1 MLTRSRSTLAAVAAV
16 VAGVLIPATAR
27 SQVLPS
33 ESVCDLAARQVCL
46 FVPPTLLKGAL
57 LAVAPAAL
65 QPVAKPVEPAAL
77 QPVANPAEPSQPV
90 SKSPVPGQPP
100 SMDQF
105 KQDLRSVI
113 ARSRCTACKGKG
125 TVLKRKGVRFEGNQ
139 PVIILREEW
148 CPVCNGERLQWKD
161 GTYAFFVR
169 AARDGTALVL
179 GDGAE
184 ADRKTACTYFGQLIA
199 SLAAAGDK
207 YRSGFLKEMQ
217 ADLAKEGAT
226 SPRGLCVFGQVREW
240 LAGPDGP
247 YVTIMPY
254 ESPRMLAVRADGLL
268 AIMKPDYDTLKSA
281 KPVPGDWIILG
292 GIADGQVGLGKEQP
306 ILVHPFIWVPG
317 PSLGRFDAP
326 AAGAQVVR
334 TEPKPP
340 EVEPIETNPPQP
352 PPAPPETEAGASPTP
367 PPSLPPAAEPI
378 GPKPAETVTLK
389 PPPAMP
395 QPSTKPTGKNKNVE
409 FFGL

>member
-1 MLTRSRSTLAAVAAV
+1 MSRFRSILAAVLAVAA
-16 VAGVLIPATAR
+16 GL
-27 SQVLPS
+27 
-33 ESVCDLAARQVCL
+33 LAPPARQVCL

-57 LAVAPAAL
+57 LAV
-65 QPVAKPVEPAAL
+65 EPAAL
-77 QPVANPAEPSQPV
+77 QPVANPAEPSRPV
-90 SKSPVPGQPP
+90 SKSPVQGRPP

-113 ARSRCTACKGKG
+113 ARSRCTACRGKG
-125 TVLKRKGVRFEGNQ
+125 TVLKRKGVRFEGDQ
-139 PVIILREEW
+139 PVIMLKEEW
-148 CPVCNGERLQWKD
+148 CPVCKGERLQWKD
-161 GTYAFFVR
+161 GTYAFFVQ

-199 SLAAAGDK
+199 SLAEAGDK
-207 YRSGFLKEMQ
+207 YRSGFLKEMR

-226 SPRGLCVFGQVREW
+226 PPRGLCVFGQVREL

-247 YVTIMPY
+247 YITLMPAGL
-254 ESPRMLAVRADGLL
+254 PRMLAVRADGLL

-281 KPVPGDWIILG
+281 KPAPGDWIILG
-292 GIADGQVGLGKEQP
+292 GIADGQVRLGKEQP

-340 EVEPIETNPPQP
+340 EVEPTETNPPQP
-352 PPAPPETEAGASPTP
+352 PPAPPPEKEASASQTP
-367 PPSLPPAAEPI
+367 PPSAPPAAEPT
-378 GPKPAETVTLK
+378 GPKAAEPDTSR
-389 PPPAMP
+389 PPPETP
-395 QPSTKPTGKNKNVE
+395 QPSTKPTGKHKDVE